1 MRNYESKKVEQKIKE
16 VASIDTEEYRSLF
29 TNPDKDFTRDRK
41 LAPSTIVRA
50 MLLNSGTNL
59 NEQLRLV
66 SGIGDDRPTASA
78 FIQGRDKLTEG
89 LYRKVFE
96 TTTGSTE
103 HTLFDEKYLVIAC
116 DGSDVNIFPK
126 GNDPGTAVSLNN
138 NPYGKSCRQ
147 VHLNALCTVP
157 DGLFED
163 FLIQDHRDED
173 EIRACIDMMKNVAGR
188 EFGHPVII
196 TCDRGYENYNL
207 MMHADHLGL
216 KYCVRLKDVGSTGIS
231 PTYKGMVGTD
241 GCLDT
246 VVSRRFTRC
255 MNAYRKPGFVWIRS
269 ANDFVP
275 PSPNKRG
282 RQRRGEN
289 AEISSY
295 EFSFRLVRSKSRRIS
310 TRCSR
315 PT

>member
-103 HTLFDEKYLVIAC
+103 HTLFGEKHLVIAC
-116 DGSDVNIFPK
+116 
-126 GNDPGTAVSLNN
+126 
-138 NPYGKSCRQ
+138 
-147 VHLNALCTVP
+147 TV
-157 DGLFED
+157 
-163 FLIQDHRDED
+163 R
-173 EIRACIDMMKNVAGR
+173 M
-188 EFGHPVII
+188 
-196 TCDRGYENYNL
+196 
-207 MMHADHLGL
+207 
-216 KYCVRLKDVGSTGIS
+216 
-231 PTYKGMVGTD
+231 
-241 GCLDT
+241 
-246 VVSRRFTRC
+246 
-255 MNAYRKPGFVWIRS
+255 
-269 ANDFVP
+269 
-275 PSPNKRG
+275 
-282 RQRRGEN
+282 
-289 AEISSY
+289 
-295 EFSFRLVRSKSRRIS
+295 
-310 TRCSR
+310 
-315 PT
+315 